1 MSTDDQPAPL
11 AVELDGR
18 DDRAILDEALHFVA
32 QRSWRA
38 TESEFFDDLVK
49 FLGSTLN
56 VAYAFC
62 DAIDPADHSMV
73 ETLALYAHGKTSDNI
88 RYSLKDTPCDN
99 VVGHSFC
106 CHESSVQELF
116 PNDALLTELNAE
128 SYAGIPLWASN
139 GDPIGLVGIMDDKPL
154 RDPDLVKR
162 VLQIVAARAGAEME
176 RQGVLKQF
184 QTSQLRFADFADIS
198 SDWFWETDSQLRFSY
213 FSEQFESVSGVPP
226 GELLGKTRAEVGA
239 PGADVENFQGLLQH
253 LDEHTAFRDFVHTR
267 SRSSGETVYLSI
279 SGKPAFDEAGNFTG
293 FRGIGRDVTE
303 QKRVEREPIKSRDIA
318 RDASNAKT
326 GFLANMSHEL
336 RTPLNA
342 IIGFSQMLKGE
353 TFGSVGSDANKE
365 YIDIIHSAGNHL
377 HKLIG
382 DILDLSKIEAGEEEL
397 NEENLSVDLII
408 EECMTM
414 MSDRAMSKNQAFTSN
429 VQFDIPQLTA
439 DRLKFKQII
448 LNLLSNAIKFT
459 PENGKVTVHAVHDN
473 KRSILLK
480 IEDTGVGM
488 SVEGMAAVL
497 DPFSRTT
504 DAYTKAQEGTGLGL
518 PLVKSLAELHGGSVE
533 MESEPGVR
541 TIVTV
546 RFPPE
551 RTADGS

>member
-1 MSTDDQPAPL
+1 MGTDYQTASP
-11 AVELDGR
+11 AVEIDAR

-32 QRSWRA
+32 QRSWRV
-38 TESEFFDDLVK
+38 TDSGFFDDLVK
-49 FLGSTLN
+49 FLGNTLN

-62 DAIDPADHSMV
+62 DSIDPTDHSMV
-73 ETLALYAHGKTSDNI
+73 ETLALYAYGETTENI

-99 VVGHSFC
+99 VIGHSYC
-106 CHESSVQELF
+106 CHVSNVQELF

-139 GDPIGLVGIMDDKPL
+139 GEPIGLIGIMDDKPL

-162 VLQIVAARAGAEME
+162 VLQIVAARVGAEME
-176 RQGVLKQF
+176 RQGVLKQL
-184 QTSQLRFADFADIS
+184 QSSQQRFADFADVS
-198 SDWFWETDSQLRFSY
+198 SDWFWETDDQLKFSY
-213 FSEQFESVSGVPP
+213 FSEQFENVTGVSP
-226 GELLGKTRAEVGA
+226 GDLLGKTRAEVGA
-239 PGADVENFQGLLQH
+239 PGADVANFEQLLLH
-253 LDEHTAFRDFVHTR
+253 LDEHSTFRDFVHTR
-267 SRSSGETVYLSI
+267 SRPDGDIVFLSI
-279 SGKPAFDEAGNFTG
+279 SGKPAFDEAGKFCG
-293 FRGIGRDVTE
+293 FRGIGRNITG
-303 QKRVEREPIKSRDIA
+303 QKRVESELIKSRDIA
-318 RDASNAKT
+318 KDASNAKT

-365 YIDIIHSAGNHL
+365 YVDIIHSAGNHL

-397 NEENLSVDLII
+397 IEENLPVGVII

-414 MSDRAMSKNQAFTSN
+414 MSDRAMRKNQTFTCD
-429 VQFDIPQLTA
+429 VQFDIAKLIA

-459 PENGKVTVHAVHDN
+459 PEGGRVIVHAFHDSQ
-473 KRSILLK
+473 RSVLLK

-488 SVEGMAAVL
+488 SPEGMAAVL
-497 DPFSRTT
+497 DPFSRTE
-504 DAYTKAQEGTGLGL
+504 DPYTKAQEGTGLGL
-518 PLVKSLAELHGGSVE
+518 PLVKSLTELHGGSVE
-533 MESEPGVR
+533 IESEPGVR

-551 RTADGS
+551 RTAISS